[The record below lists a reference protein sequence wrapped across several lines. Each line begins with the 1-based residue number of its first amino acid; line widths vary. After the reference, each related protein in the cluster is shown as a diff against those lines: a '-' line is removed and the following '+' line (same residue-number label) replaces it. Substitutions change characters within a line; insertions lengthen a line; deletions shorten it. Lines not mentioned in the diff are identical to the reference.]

1 MYIYVYSNLKFSNQN
16 VTQLI
21 VIVPVPKRFA
31 AFPPNVIPADPVK
44 NQRVLSLLNNAMVT

>member
-21 VIVPVPKRFA
+21 VIVPVPKRVA